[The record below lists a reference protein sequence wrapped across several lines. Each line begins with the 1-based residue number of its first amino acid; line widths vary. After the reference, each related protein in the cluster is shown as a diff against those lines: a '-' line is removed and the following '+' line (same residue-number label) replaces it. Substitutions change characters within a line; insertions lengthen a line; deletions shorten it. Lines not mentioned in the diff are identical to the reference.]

1 MRRLSIIAAILAL
14 LTCALGYEEPTV
26 QQLIERANAA
36 ALKDQPGLYIEI
48 AERQLKA
55 ADTLYRAGKV
65 DEARTAVADVVTYS
79 EKAHDTAIQSG
90 RRVKNTELAAR
101 KMAHKLRDIKRT
113 LNFDDQ
119 APVQAAADRL
129 QNLADD
135 LLTHMFGKAK

>member
-48 AERQLKA
+48 AEWQLKA